1 MMMHKIR
8 VYLVDDHAM
17 VREGIAN
24 MLRLQGRFAVVGQAG
39 EGEQLL
45 EEVVEAAPDVVLMDL
60 KLPGMD
66 GVALCQRL
74 AVVCPKASVLMLTM
88 HDDAENIARAAKAGA
103 AGYLLKSEAF
113 TKTIEAIETIYRGR
127 KYYPVAVQE
136 RLIERAMAVEPAQER
151 LGKLSAR
158 EFELLRL
165 ISSGRTGIKCAELME
180 VTASTVSTYRARILD
195 KLGLNSTGELIRF
208 ALEHGVTG

>member
-1 MMMHKIR
+1 MHRIR

-24 MLRLQGRFAVVGQAG
+24 MLSLQPRFEVVGQAG
-39 EGEQLL
+39 DGEQLL
-45 EEVVEAAPDVVLMDL
+45 AEVAAAAPDVVLMDL
-60 KLPGMD
+60 QLPGMD

-88 HDDAENIARAAKAGA
+88 HDDAESVARAVKAGA

-113 TKTIEAIETIYRGR
+113 TKTIEAIETLYRGR
-127 KYYPVAVQE
+127 KFYPVTVQE
-136 RLIERAMAVEPAQER
+136 RLIERTVTVEPAQER
-151 LGKLSAR
+151 LRRLSAR

-165 ISSGRTGIKCAELME
+165 IARGRTGLECADQMQ
-180 VTASTVSTYRARILD
+180 VTASTISTYRARILE
-195 KLGLNSTGELIRF
+195 KLGLKSTGELIRF
-208 ALEHGVTG
+208 AIEQGVNG

>member
-1 MMMHKIR
+1 MHRIR

-24 MLRLQGRFAVVGQAG
+24 MLNLQPRFEVVGQAG
-39 EGEQLL
+39 DGEQLL
-45 EEVVEAAPDVVLMDL
+45 AEVAAAAPDVVLMDIQ
-60 KLPGMD
+60 LPGMD

-88 HDDAENIARAAKAGA
+88 HDDAESVARAVKAGA

-113 TKTIEAIETIYRGR
+113 TQTIEAIETLYRGR
-127 KYYPVAVQE
+127 KYYPVTVQE
-136 RLIERAMAVEPAQER
+136 RLIERTVAVEPAQER
-151 LGKLSAR
+151 LRRLSAR

-165 ISSGRTGIKCAELME
+165 IALGRTGLECAEQMQ
-180 VTASTVSTYRARILD
+180 VTASTISTYRARILE
-195 KLGLNSTGELIRF
+195 KLKLNSTGELIRF
-208 ALEHGVTG
+208 AIEQGVNG

>member
-1 MMMHKIR
+1 MHRIR

-24 MLRLQGRFAVVGQAG
+24 MLRLYARFEVVGQAG
-39 EGEQLL
+39 DGEQLL
-45 EEVVEAAPDVVLMDL
+45 AEVVQAAPDVVLMDL
-60 KLPGMD
+60 QLPGMD

-74 AVVCPKASVLMLTM
+74 AVVCPQASVLMLTM
-88 HDDAENIARAAKAGA
+88 HDDAESVARAAKAGA

-113 TKTIEAIETIYRGR
+113 AQTVEAIETLYRGR

-136 RLIERAMAVEPAQER
+136 RLIDRTVAVEPAQAR
-151 LGKLSAR
+151 LRRLSVR

-165 ISSGRTGIKCAELME
+165 IAGGRTGIECAELMQ
-180 VTASTVSTYRARILD
+180 VTASTVSTYRARVLD

-208 ALEHGVTG
+208 AIEQGVSG